1 MRRTIHVTA
10 IVAFAVVMTAALRAQ
25 TSPRQPVE
33 AAYAVMAA
41 GIKARDAAKIASV
54 YGADAVFTKPGDRV
68 RTREG
73 IARMWQ
79 EQLDKGITEFQPTIS
94 DVDLKDSAITETG
107 SWVMK
112 GQGGKVM
119 SSGTYSNRWQR
130 EGGAWKLVQNDI
142 QVTAG
147 DDPR

>member
-1 MRRTIHVTA
+1 MNRSG
-10 IVAFAVVMTAALRAQ
+10 IVGVAVSFAFVLASAAHAQ
-25 TSPRQPVE
+25 TQSPRAPVE
-33 AAYAVMAA
+33 AAYAVMTA

-54 YGADAVFTKPGDRV
+54 YGADAIFTKPGDRI

-94 DVDLKDSAITETG
+94 DVDLKDGVISETG

-112 GQGGKVM
+112 GPGGKAIG
-119 SSGTYSNRWQR
+119 SGTYSNLWRR
-130 EGGAWKLVQNDI
+130 EGGTWKLVQND
-142 QVTAG
+142 VK
-147 DDPR
+147 